1 MSLIP
6 GYVEIRDKGVVK
18 KKIPTKHRSFDSV
31 LEEVEMFFRVRR
43 KILAPGILRDVLI
56 RIGLPTAKRIVSA
69 QDLQSAPKE
78 AKPRKSMPEPEP
90 EVSTG
95 VKEEVPT
102 PSVGADAED
111 TAATFVENP
120 ELDVPGVTV
129 LDGEDFTDI
138 ADALNAV
145 ESMSDS
151 FMAARPKMEGEMLA
165 EQKEEEPAKTGIR
178 INVAGSEE
186 VTAAPTTFASTPT
199 TPETQEDLQVEEME
213 APDREPEMEQADSVE
228 EMPEPVADMEASI
241 SQSEPESTTEP
252 QTFEPED
259 VEADSPIPD
268 VESDILPE
276 PQTLLEREEEPETEE
291 ESMPPMMNE
300 FDETFAE
307 EIAPSPESESFR
319 DESAV
324 EATAPA
330 HVIKPLIQSKILIL
344 GEAGVGKKSLMRKAE
359 LEPVDEE
366 APAGEPYIHT
376 KLVETENH
384 RVRVNV
390 WSFDE
395 AVKSKISRKD
405 FYDEAEA
412 LIVVYAA
419 SDRWS
424 FESIDFWLK
433 EATITKDEVP
443 PIVVVANKTDLI
455 SDFEEDAGEQPVT
468 SEEGF
473 ALAEEL
479 AKRFGS
485 EEKLHPVAFIGT
497 SCLTG
502 EGVNDVFVTSAE
514 LAARYKPE

>member
-1 MSLIP
+1 
-6 GYVEIRDKGVVK
+6 E
-18 KKIPTKHRSFDSV
+18 SV

-56 RIGLPTAKRIVSA
+56 RIGLPTAKKIVSA
-69 QDLQSAPKE
+69 QDLEAAPPEVKKKTPTPKPEPKTHMPSEEEAPKVMSE
-78 AKPRKSMPEPEP
+78 KPP
-90 EVSTG
+90 T
-95 VKEEVPT
+95 EE
-102 PSVGADAED
+102 
-111 TAATFVENP
+111 AATFIENP

-151 FMAARPKMEGEMLA
+151 FMAARPKMEGEVFA
-165 EQKEEEPAKTGIR
+165 EQKEEEPAKSGIR

-186 VTAAPTTFASTPT
+186 IAAAPTTFASTPT
-199 TPETQEDLQVEEME
+199 TPEEHKELRAEETEPPGQET
-213 APDREPEMEQADSVE
+213 EMEQGDIVE
-228 EMPEPVADMEASI
+228 EEPESLAELEASI
-241 SQSEPESTTEP
+241 PQSEHEP
-252 QTFEPED
+252 VTKPQAFDSEEIEPE
-259 VEADSPIPD
+259 AQ
-268 VESDILPE
+268 ILDTEDEIVPE
-276 PQTLLEREEEPETEE
+276 PQTVIEDEEEPEIEE
-291 ESMPPMMNE
+291 VPEPPMM
-300 FDETFAE
+300 DEIE
-307 EIAPSPESESFR
+307 EAAADEVSPSPDLGSVP
-319 DESAV
+319 DESPV
-324 EATAPA
+324 KTTTPA
-330 HVIKPLIQSKILIL
+330 HVVKPLIQSKILIL

-359 LEPVDEE
+359 LEPVEEE
-366 APAGEPYIHT
+366 APIGEPYIHT

-384 RVRVNV
+384 RVRVHV

-395 AVKSKISRKD
+395 AVKSQISRKD

-433 EATITKDEVP
+433 EATITTDEVP
-443 PIVVVANKTDLI
+443 PIVVVANKTDLV
-455 SDFEEDAGEQPVT
+455 SDFEEDSGEEPVT

-479 AKRFGS
+479 AKRFGTD
-485 EEKLHPVAFIGT
+485 EKLHPVAFIGT

-514 LAARYKPE
+514 LAARNRPEE